1 MTRRA
6 FLDRSA
12 TVALGTAL
20 LGEAR
25 TQASVTQTAL
35 SYGRVIGANDRILL
49 GHVGVGNRGR
59 GLEYILSQLKD
70 SRNVEVVSICDLWK
84 VNLERATTTAKQ
96 TYGRQLHS
104 SQYIEE
110 LLSRKEVDSISIR
123 RC

>member
-1 MTRRA
+1 MQESLGQAGKKMTRRA

-70 SRNVEVVSICDLWK
+70 SRNVEVVS
-84 VNLERATTTAKQ
+84 
-96 TYGRQLHS
+96 
-104 SQYIEE
+104 
-110 LLSRKEVDSISIR
+110 
-123 RC
+123 